1 MTCAHARRLFGACWD
16 DEITQGEREALEAH
30 FASCPGCREE
40 YEAYSRT
47 LEQLTTL
54 PRVEAAPDLV
64 DRVQAAIRHAVPE
77 ADRIARPAFP
87 WVPVTATVALLV
99 IALALAAPWMG
110 ARNGSLAL
118 GPRAGHGRIAEP
130 MLVHGISRTPV
141 AAVPDSLFDHH
152 EDVEFVLDPMTLHRG
167 RPAVVRAP
175 EPPRTQQATITF

>member
-30 FASCPGCREE
+30 FASCSGCREE

-47 LEQLTTL
+47 LEHVTTL
-54 PRVEAAPDLV
+54 PRVEAAPDLLE
-64 DRVQAAIRHAVPE
+64 RVQAAIRHAVPE
-77 ADRIARPAFP
+77 PDRIAQPASP
-87 WVPVTATVALLV
+87 WVPVTAAAALLI

-118 GPRAGHGRIAEP
+118 GPRAGRGRIAEP
-130 MLVHGISRTPV
+130 MLVHGVLRTPL
-141 AAVPDSLFDHH
+141 AAVPDSLFDHR
-152 EDVEFVLDPMTLHRG
+152 EDVEFVHDPMTLHRG

-175 EPPRTQQATITF
+175 EPARTQQATITF